1 MNRVHP
7 AEPVLQAKA
16 NEFLIL
22 LRTQTQV
29 ASASAAQLQSKAFGV
44 KLVLVNFALVLG
56 GVIAWRITVSVTA
69 PIARAMVVVAER
81 TAMGDLSL

>member
-1 MNRVHP
+1 M
-7 AEPVLQAKA
+7 
-16 NEFLIL
+16 
-22 LRTQTQV
+22 
-29 ASASAAQLQSKAFGV
+29 
-44 KLVLVNFALVLG
+44 LVNFALVLG